1 MLVMAKSGGGK
12 TFMVQQFL
20 LMAAR
25 DNPLISIIE
34 RGDSYRPLVE
44 LMGGRMITMS
54 LDTEQTIN
62 PWDLPE
68 GEKEP
73 SKDQVAFLKNLTRH
87 MLGEGGAEDTELLD
101 NLITEAIL
109 RTYKRAAIRPSNPIP
124 TFCDLRDELSQW
136 RDEEKNQR
144 VMDEAHL
151 AAIKLRSWTGEKG
164 VYSKLFDRPTTISL
178 DNPWLFFNVEQLS
191 DDPRLETAMSLLIA
205 HATAQRASGR
215 AGRRSI
221 TVLDECWFLLDS
233 PVLAPEVVQLFR
245 TARKRNA
252 SVWGISQ
259 TAEDFVGTESSP
271 RVHGAGIVKNSTTK
285 IVGQQPGDVSA
296 LREHLHLN
304 ETALN
309 QIKHFSA
316 PVKGKRADALLV
328 IGEKADTTH
337 TIRMVPD
344 ADRLLDRDDLR
355 PRASLSVLVSGAAQ
369 GRVANRRLSAIGRC
383 FSIRSRRSRPAS
395 GRVVG
400 RGRKGSKNAMK
411 RISNAVTSLHSAVA
425 RSKRLLAV
433 LLVAVI
439 LAPTALRAQGV
450 GDLLLLLHTITST
463 LQGPI
468 GDALSEMRK
477 VSAAV
482 NNFRQQII
490 WPLALIN
497 QTRSFVS
504 ATRAHYTGLMSQI
517 EGLKNNSATLAL
529 PMQLESMF
537 RGAQSGSIGQI
548 PSLYTQVYQPVALA
562 GIAQPGQRNLMD
574 IDDAMAMDSL
584 KTSMV
589 SDQTTQGMLTLAD
602 SLEQQAMTSAPGS
615 ASMVTAQA
623 RVADLVT
630 QAQLAKM
637 LAAQLRQEATKLAH
651 QNATLK
657 HSATTTQNL
666 FNQIQQVLAHP

>member
-1 MLVMAKSGGGK
+1 
-12 TFMVQQFL
+12 
-20 LMAAR
+20 
-25 DNPLISIIE
+25 
-34 RGDSYRPLVE
+34 
-44 LMGGRMITMS
+44 
-54 LDTEQTIN
+54 
-62 PWDLPE
+62 
-68 GEKEP
+68 
-73 SKDQVAFLKNLTRH
+73 
-87 MLGEGGAEDTELLD
+87 
-101 NLITEAIL
+101 
-109 RTYKRAAIRPSNPIP
+109 
-124 TFCDLRDELSQW
+124 
-136 RDEEKNQR
+136 
-144 VMDEAHL
+144 
-151 AAIKLRSWTGEKG
+151 
-164 VYSKLFDRPTTISL
+164 
-178 DNPWLFFNVEQLS
+178 
-191 DDPRLETAMSLLIA
+191 
-205 HATAQRASGR
+205 
-215 AGRRSI
+215 
-221 TVLDECWFLLDS
+221 
-233 PVLAPEVVQLFR
+233 
-245 TARKRNA
+245 
-252 SVWGISQ
+252 
-259 TAEDFVGTESSP
+259 
-271 RVHGAGIVKNSTTK
+271 
-285 IVGQQPGDVSA
+285 
-296 LREHLHLN
+296 
-304 ETALN
+304 
-309 QIKHFSA
+309 
-316 PVKGKRADALLV
+316 
-328 IGEKADTTH
+328 
-337 TIRMVPD
+337 
-344 ADRLLDRDDLR
+344 
-355 PRASLSVLVSGAAQ
+355 
-369 GRVANRRLSAIGRC
+369 
-383 FSIRSRRSRPAS
+383 
-395 GRVVG
+395 
-400 RGRKGSKNAMK
+400 MK
-411 RISNAVTSLHSAVA
+411 RISNAVTSLHRAVA

-439 LAPTALRAQGV
+439 LEPTALRAQGV

-468 GDALSEMRK
+468 GDALGEMRK

-548 PSLYTQVYQPVALA
+548 PWLYTQVYQPVALA

-574 IDDAMAMDSL
+574 IDDAMSMDSL
-584 KTSMV
+584 KTAMV

-657 HSATTTQNL
+657 HRATTTQNL